1 MIQSV
6 SMINNKVSFS
16 QDKKPKLS
24 DNIKSSKMA
33 PYVDSFVKN
42 SIESTPMLLA
52 VSGGWTAYDI
62 IFQKVPV
69 RKSLA
74 HNFLGFFL
82 PVMLVSSSILSVVE
96 NKKTSKSSN

>member
-6 SMINNKVSFS
+6 SMTNSRVSFS
-16 QDKKPKLS
+16 QDKKSKLS
-24 DNIKSSKMA
+24 DNIKSGKMA

-62 IFQKVPV
+62 IFQKNTVS
-69 RKSLA
+69 KSLA
-74 HNFLGFFL
+74 RNFLGFFL

-96 NKKTSKSSN
+96 NKKPSKRTN

>member
-1 MIQSV
+1 
-6 SMINNKVSFS
+6 
-16 QDKKPKLS
+16 
-24 DNIKSSKMA
+24 MA

-42 SIESTPMLLA
+42 SIESTPLLLA
-52 VSGGWTAYDI
+52 VSGGWAAYDI

-74 HNFLGFFL
+74 RNLLGFFL

-96 NKKTSKSSN
+96 NKKTSKRSN

>member
-1 MIQSV
+1 MIQGV
-6 SMINNKVSFS
+6 SMTNNRISFAKENKSKVV
-16 QDKKPKLS
+16 
-24 DNIKSSKMA
+24 NTIKSSKMA
-33 PYVDSFVKN
+33 PYVDSFIKN

-62 IFQKVPV
+62 IFQKKSVA
-69 RKSLA
+69 KSLS

-82 PVMLVSSSILSVVE
+82 PVMLVSSSILSVFE

>member
-6 SMINNKVSFS
+6 SMINNRVSFS
-16 QDKKPKLS
+16 QDKKLKLS
-24 DNIKSSKMA
+24 DNIKSSKIA